1 MFYKCQQLT
10 NDNSQSQIENMDF
23 ELFMSHSPLH
33 ELFSAQTAD
42 LESIL
47 HGLVSVVLH
56 PLLRM

>member
-1 MFYKCQQLT
+1 MFNKCQQLT
-10 NDNSQSQIENMDF
+10 NDNSQSQIEDMDF

-47 HGLVSVVLH
+47 HVIH